1 MTRNHPGAIWS
12 HLIRTKDMP
21 VTQEITRVSGVLCQE
36 PGQRPGHIPCDLTPV
51 ARTAFPL
58 GAWEVLLGGGGRF
71 APALSFLPSQPGSAL
86 WQQPQVAGGLQSRNP
101 LRWSLLCSKAPGIA
115 LGWRLAPSAQS
126 PETQGHPWH
135 REHHYLPLVGAG
147 GATCPCLCPPRAKM
161 GARRRYFLSDS
172 TYDVLCQ
179 QLHSRLLESR
189 PVPRWP
195 PGPSIPRVGW
205 SYKPAAGSCPGN
217 DQVMMLVESHR
228 VLGSG
233 LSRVRV
239 RIWGNGLVW
248 GPWLLRT
255 TCPG

>member
-12 HLIRTKDMP
+12 HLIRTKDML
-21 VTQEITRVSGVLCQE
+21 VTQEIIRVSGVLCQE
-36 PGQRPGHIPCDLTPV
+36 PGQTPAHIPWDLMPV
-51 ARTAFPL
+51 GRTAFPL
-58 GAWEVLLGGGGRF
+58 GAWEVLLWGRF
-71 APALSFLPSQPGSAL
+71 APALLLPAL
-86 WQQPQVAGGLQSRNP
+86 PAMLTP
-101 LRWSLLCSKAPGIA
+101 LAAAPGGRGTSEPQPPEVVPA
-115 LGWRLAPSAQS
+115 LFQS
-126 PETQGHPWH
+126 T
-135 REHHYLPLVGAG
+135 RDS
-147 GATCPCLCPPRAKM
+147 ATCPCLCPPRVEM
-161 GARRRYFLSDS
+161 GARRRYFLPDGRA
-172 TYDVLCQ
+172 DVLCQ
-179 QLHSRLLESR
+179 QLHPRLLGSR

-217 DQVMMLVESHR
+217 DQVMMLVEPHR

-233 LSRVRV
+233 LSRVGV